1 MRQIIQFLNF
11 AVLCLFA
18 LSVPLTSRAEGPEGP
33 TESSYQN
40 FGVASAE
47 EIRIQ
52 LFKQSAKRILKQK
65 LSTPEGG
72 SAKIVILKPINYTDL
87 KTVEPIV
94 STIESAFQSYDS
106 NIDVRISDQTMPS
119 LTLESFRLAV
129 AKLSSDIVVISVL
142 NTSSFELYMY
152 DKRTPNQIYAHTEP
166 LSSAAR
172 YELNNEAAVY
182 YTKLLIRRT
191 LYRFIKNQYFE
202 MPRDDSPALL
212 QSEIPRYVASA
223 QSLELI
229 NREARSHFYISAGL
243 GAAVSRGSRLK
254 YWNSN
259 LISGQLAWR
268 VYDKLYLEG
277 SFNMFAYNAVLG
289 SLKYLFSNRES
300 SFRIMGGL
308 GLSYFLKDRQV
319 LNWDQTEGGLE
330 KKYYIVPSVTLLLPI
345 SDVYLKAEAQIYVPY
360 QTNNRFVIAV
370 MPGLL
375 YMF

>member
-1 MRQIIQFLNF
+1 MMKKNIWLNQLIAIFSF
-11 AVLCLFA
+11 AVSVCS
-18 LSVPLTSRAEGPEGP
+18 LSLAEYP
-33 TESSYQN
+33 SNNSYEN
-40 FGVASAE
+40 FGIASAE
-47 EIRIQ
+47 EIRLQ
-52 LFKQSAKRILKQK
+52 LFKQSAKRILIEK
-65 LSTPEGG
+65 LTKPDGD
-72 SAKIVILKPINYTDL
+72 SAKIFVLKPINYTDL

-94 STIESAFQSYDS
+94 STIESSIQSYDP
-106 NIDVRISDQTMPS
+106 NIDVRISDQSMPS
-119 LTLESFRLAV
+119 LTLESFRIAV
-129 AKLSSDIVVISVL
+129 AKLNTDIVVISVL
-142 NTSSFELYMY
+142 NTSSFEMYMY

-202 MPRDDSPALL
+202 MPRDDSPPLL
-212 QSEIPRYVASA
+212 QSEIPRYVASN

-243 GAAVSRGSRLK
+243 GAAISRGSRLK

-259 LISGQLAWR
+259 LISGQVALR
-268 VYDKLYLEG
+268 IYDKLYLEG

-289 SLKYLFSNRES
+289 SFKYLFSNRDS
-300 SFRIMGGL
+300 SFRVMAGL
-308 GLSYFLKDRQV
+308 GFSYFLADRQV

-330 KKYYIVPSVTLLLPI
+330 KKYYVVPSVSLLLPI
-345 SDVYLKAEAQIYVPY
+345 SDIYLKAEAQIYIPY
-360 QTNNRFVIAV
+360 NTNNRFVIAV